1 MFHPW
6 HQLRNLSHV
15 IVEWIRP
22 HPTIPAATDGERCI
36 WLDPRMNQV
45 ERRCALTHELVHL
58 EFGHVGC
65 QPVKVERGVR
75 VETARRLITVEQ
87 LVEWVPWALSREE
100 LASELWVT
108 ELVLADRLES
118 LNAAEQERLDSI
130 DFLYGC

>member
-6 HQLRNLSHV
+6 QELCHLDHV
-15 IVEWIRP
+15 IVEWMRP
-22 HPTIPAATDGERCI
+22 HPMIPAATDGERCI

-65 QPVKVERGVR
+65 QPAGVERGVR

-87 LVEWVPWALSREE
+87 LAEWVPWALSFEE

-108 ELVLADRLES
+108 EMVLADRVDN
-118 LNAAEQERLDSI
+118 LNADERPVLGGV
-130 DFLYGC
+130 DFLYGY